1 MVMISAA
8 TSFAAVKRER
18 LKNTAGAVVCAAL
31 LLCAASGCG
40 VKDGPSESS
49 EPVAASASAVAEAT
63 AVPAAAPTP
72 EPEETQENMAPDAP
86 AFTDA
91 LAEKIAAGQASGDA
105 AEAEAWN
112 VLERTMEETA
122 EQGDGL
128 TFVDAEIIRLEL
140 WRSVDGLIENAG
152 VEVWYLDYELTPND
166 ISNLGHS
173 ALEPMDGG
181 KLRNTS
187 PETVNHLVFIVR
199 DGARTPVDG
208 LLMAYDTDGEAELEG
223 SLRRYLDEA
232 GIEYIK

>member
-1 MVMISAA
+1 MVLVSTVARAA
-8 TSFAAVKRER
+8 PAERRR
-18 LKNTAGAVVCAAL
+18 LKNAAGAVVCAAL

-40 VKDGPSESS
+40 VKDGPAESS
-49 EPVAASASAVAEAT
+49 EPVAASVSDVTAST
-63 AVPAAAPTP
+63 PAPAAPTP
-72 EPEETQENMAPDAP
+72 EPEETPENMAPDAP
-86 AFTDA
+86 AFTDE

-105 AEAEAWN
+105 AEAGAWN
-112 VLERTMEETA
+112 ILERIMTETA

-128 TFVDAEIIRLEL
+128 TFVDAEITRLEL

-152 VEVWYLDYELTPND
+152 VEVWDLDYELTPND

-173 ALEPMDGG
+173 ALEPIDGG

-187 PETVNHLVFIVR
+187 PMTVNHLVFIVR
-199 DGARTPVDG
+199 DGVRTPVDG
-208 LLMAYDTDGEAELEG
+208 LLRVYDTDGEEKLEE